1 MLNKSANI
9 SHPRYTAQTAF
20 WRLLKVFWDDDHVD
34 KWRNKIFPDPQH
46 PDTGVESC
54 FNLICLT
61 ATAHT
66 YWGNGNFALK
76 PLKLSED
83 EKELTIQF
91 FWQPQY
97 NHKLHDHVDLLK
109 EPLSSK
115 GLNLVEKDKGKCFL
129 DRLLEDESS
138 RRIRSGDIFTLT
150 TDDPGSRPLPSWE
163 LLEMQWILQR
173 ITAMSGAAGTPELDL
188 NDDDDINS
196 RSTFIPNDGNV
207 DIRSYFD
214 RVYKWIQPPP
224 LPGGVPSVAKE
235 ATKVQ
240 CELNQENLKVLA
252 RDMPRQVVNVP

>member
-1 MLNKSANI
+1 MLNKPADT
-9 SHPRYTAQTAF
+9 SHFRYKAQTDF
-20 WRLLKVFWDDDHVD
+20 WKLLKLFWDDDHVD

-61 ATAHT
+61 ATAHMC
-66 YWGNGNFALK
+66 WNKGRFALK
-76 PLKLSED
+76 PLKLSDD
-83 EKELTIQF
+83 EKELTVQF

-97 NHKLHDHVDLLK
+97 NHKPDDRVDLLR
-109 EPLSSK
+109 EPLSSE
-115 GLNLVEKDKGKCFL
+115 GLNVIEIEEKPIFL
-129 DRLLEDESS
+129 TRLSEDGSP
-138 RRIRSGDIFTLT
+138 RNIRSGDTFTLT

-173 ITAMSGAAGTPELDL
+173 ITAMSGGAGTPELDL
-188 NDDDDINS
+188 NDDDDTNS
-196 RSTFIPNDGNV
+196 RPTLIPDGNNG
-207 DIRSYFD
+207 DIRFYFD

-224 LPGGVPSVAKE
+224 LPGSVPSMAKQ

-240 CELNQENLKVLA
+240 CELDQENLKVLA